1 MKALYVDKEIGFV
14 VGKGK
19 IIMKKKYKRP
29 MASQTIFQANEYV
42 AACYKI
48 NCTTPN
54 DNATFHYLYDDTNKN
69 GVYDQ
74 KDKLVYSN
82 FLGFTGCSHWHKG
95 IIKSEAPTANG
106 FVKAYGGKAYSVFY
120 WKEHLSND
128 SVDYHVMTPGREN
141 YETNPNAS

>member
-14 VGKGK
+14 VGKGE

-48 NCTTPN
+48 RCTTPN
-54 DNATFHYLYDDTNKN
+54 YNAKFHYLYEDTNKN

-74 KDKLVYSN
+74 EDSLVYSN
-82 FLGFTGCSHWHKG
+82 ILGFRGCNKWHKG
-95 IIKSEAPTANG
+95 VIKSEAPTANG
-106 FVKAYGGKAYSVFY
+106 FVKTRRGTAYSVFY

-128 SVDYHVMTPGREN
+128 SVDYHVMTPGHEN